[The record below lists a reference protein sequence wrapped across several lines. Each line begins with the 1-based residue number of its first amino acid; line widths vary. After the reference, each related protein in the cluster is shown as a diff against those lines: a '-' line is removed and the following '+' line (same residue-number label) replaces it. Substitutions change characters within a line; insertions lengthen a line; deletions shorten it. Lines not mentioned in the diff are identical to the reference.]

1 VFDGVRS
8 AAKAAARKGD
18 DEMARIT
25 IWASVIAAA
34 SLLVV
39 GAATAGGA
47 ASITVKG
54 IQTVVNES
62 QGKYAVQGDLLG
74 RWNTTAFTTNYA
86 GADGQFVGSGKELFT
101 GCRDTDRSGA
111 CDAGEPAGTIRFSFV
126 YWATYD
132 PKTKALVKGQCVH
145 PVLGGTGAFAGA
157 KGVIHM
163 KDKPAAGGTRT
174 TYSGTLLYRGAATA
188 STASVA
194 TRDLAGRGAR
204 GACGS

>member
-1 VFDGVRS
+1 MVSRT
-8 AAKAAARKGD
+8 AAREAARKGD
-18 DEMARIT
+18 GEMSRLT
-25 IWASVIAAA
+25 ILASVIAAA
-34 SLLVV
+34 SLAVV
-39 GAATAGGA
+39 GGA
-47 ASITVKG
+47 AAGAAAPISVKG

-62 QGKYAVQGDLLG
+62 QGKYTMQGDLVG
-74 RWNTTAFTTNYA
+74 RWNTTVFTTNYA
-86 GADGQFVGSGKELFT
+86 GPDGQFVGSGKELFT
-101 GCRDTDRSGA
+101 GCKDTDRSGA
-111 CDAGEPAGTIRFSFV
+111 CGAGEPAGTIRFSFV

-163 KDKPAAGGTRT
+163 KDTPTAGGTRT
-174 TYSGTLLYRGAATA
+174 TYSGTLLYSRAATA
-188 STASVA
+188 STASAA